1 MDVLVKYEEDFGR
14 MGELDALL
22 IMPEQQFKDMSGS
35 TVYLGERLGK
45 HSDVEADLC
54 PENFKVICD
63 DQDFIDKLR
72 KYVTNPDYPNHI
84 SGVDLLC
91 HWEEQHDSD
100 HDSRR

>member
-22 IMPEQQFKDMSGS
+22 IMTEQQFKDMSGS

-45 HSDVEADLC
+45 HSSVEADLC
-54 PENFKVICD
+54 PENFKIVTD

-72 KYVTNPDYPNHI
+72 KYVTSPHYPNHV